1 MFETWSFSLRF
12 LNVINAL
19 TILLE
24 KLLCCSLSTCEDSR
38 EESSKSQ
45 KISVKKNHV
54 KSVIEWV
61 TVVAWLR
68 LQDMLV
74 ELQPSNDAV
83 KADPRWLEVV
93 VHELRDQIMTKP

>member
-61 TVVAWLR
+61 TVVAA
-68 LQDMLV
+68 V
-74 ELQPSNDAV
+74 ETGYVGGAAAV
-83 KADPRWLEVV
+83 KRRCEG
-93 VHELRDQIMTKP
+93 